1 MDTCDGFGSRI
12 RAIRRTLCIP
22 RGGSLP
28 DAERRRLL
36 ADLQSRKA
44 TVTDTAALR
53 EIDAKLAVLARQ
65 PAAAES
71 ERAVDIS
78 AVDFGSLILL
88 GLPFEVSSADGRMME
103 AKLSAAAEKPVFVA
117 CYTGGYDGY
126 LPSGAP
132 LCAESNYQDFA
143 SRYPPQIRQTLFQCV
158 KSCIDALGKMKTEK
172 TAKGN
177 VYEQPIS

>member
-1 MDTCDGFGSRI
+1 M
-12 RAIRRTLCIP
+12 
-22 RGGSLP
+22 
-28 DAERRRLL
+28 
-36 ADLQSRKA
+36 
-44 TVTDTAALR
+44 
-53 EIDAKLAVLARQ
+53 
-65 PAAAES
+65 
-71 ERAVDIS
+71 DIS

-88 GLPFEVSSADGRMME
+88 VLPFEVSSADGRMME